1 MRMSQK
7 AEAMNKFSVARADRE
22 NTQPDTNA

>member
-1 MRMSQK
+1 MSQK
-7 AEAMNKFSVARADRE
+7 AEAMNKFCDAKTDRE